1 MTTANVNT
9 PVRRWTAEELRRRPD
24 AQRSEILRAAAEL
37 AAIEYETDPQLTAFE
52 AFGED
57 DLYVDSSDTTT
68 E

>member
-9 PVRRWTAEELRRRPD
+9 PVRRWTAEELRRLPD

>member
-1 MTTANVNT
+1 MTIRNVAA
-9 PVRRWTAEELRRRPD
+9 PVRRWSAEELRRLPA

-57 DLYVDSSDTTT
+57 DLYVDSSNSET